1 METLEGRVAVVTGAA
16 AGIGLALARRFR
28 ADGADVVIADIDAGA
43 LEAAAAALEGDGG
56 AGRVLAVPTDVSR
69 AEDVEALAGAAVERF
84 GAVHVACN
92 NAGILV
98 EGLAWDVPADR
109 WRAIVDVNLLG
120 VAHGIAAFVP
130 RMIAQG
136 EGHVVNTASA
146 AGLVTGPGMAPYFAT
161 KHAVV
166 AMSEALAFD
175 LQVSGFGDTVGVS
188 VLCPEWVR
196 TDLVERHAPPPGVE
210 PGPIHQMLAAAVAT
224 GVDPAEVAAIVAD
237 AIRTGRFWVL
247 THPTTLGFARQRWDT
262 IAADGRP
269 TLPGITAAG

>member
-1 METLEGRVAVVTGAA
+1 METLTGKVAVVTGGA

-28 ADGADVVIADIDAGA
+28 ADGADVVIADIDAAALGA
-43 LEAAAAALEGDGG
+43 ATAALEREDGL
-56 AGRVLAVPTDVSR
+56 GRVLAVPTDVSR
-69 AEDVEALAGAAVERF
+69 AEDVEALAATAVEQF

-98 EGLAWDVPADR
+98 EGLAWEVPADR

-136 EGHVVNTASA
+136 EGHIVNTASA
-146 AGLVTGPGMAPYFAT
+146 AGLITGPGMAPYFAT

-166 AMSEALAFD
+166 ATSEALAFD
-175 LQVSGFGDTVGVS
+175 LQIMGLSDAVGVS

-196 TDLVERHAPPPGVE
+196 TDLVKRHAPPAGAP
-210 PGPIHQMLAAAVAT
+210 PGPIHEMLAAAVAT
-224 GVDPAEVAAIVAD
+224 GVDPADVAAIVAD

-247 THPTTLGFARQRWDT
+247 THPTTLGYAQQRWDT

-269 TLPGITAAG
+269 TLPDVTAAG

>member
-1 METLEGRVAVVTGAA
+1 MDTLEGKVAVVTGGA

-28 ADGADVVIADIDAGA
+28 ADGADVVIADIDATA
-43 LEAAAAALEGDGG
+43 VEAAAAELEREDGT
-56 AGRVLAVPTDVSR
+56 GRVLAVPTDVSR
-69 AEDVEALAGAAVERF
+69 AEDVEALAATAVEQF
-84 GAVHVACN
+84 GAVHLACN

-98 EGLAWDVPADR
+98 EGLAWEVPADR

-146 AGLVTGPGMAPYFAT
+146 AGLITGPGMAPYFAT

-166 AMSEALAFD
+166 ATSEALAFD
-175 LQVSGFGDTVGVS
+175 LQVMGLSDAVGVS

-196 TDLVERHAPPPGVE
+196 TDLVERHAPPPGA
-210 PGPIHQMLAAAVAT
+210 PTAPIHEILAAAVAD
-224 GVDPAEVAAIVAD
+224 GLDPADVADTVAD
-237 AIRTGRFWVL
+237 AVRTGRFWVL
-247 THPTTLGFARQRWDT
+247 THPTTLGYARQRWDA

-269 TLPGITAAG
+269 TLPGVTAPS